1 MASTWIGQRLSTTST
16 GELVTACLAPLCLY
30 AAWKCIYNI
39 YLHPAA
45 SFPGPRLA
53 AVSNVW
59 YAYHWA
65 TGRYPWAVQNAL
77 KQYGDV
83 VRVAPNELVF
93 ITPQAFTDIYE
104 PQTGGLEHF
113 PKTNFMDLGVGD
125 NALLWEMDPVKHH
138 TYAKKV
144 APAFSARAIKEKEV
158 TVNKYIEAF
167 IQRMKEIGDQD
178 EGIEL
183 KTWTDWVAMDTSADL
198 AYSREMNQIRDMK
211 SSPFLHEL
219 WITSSFV
226 TANQIFKKFP
236 FLNLAKYLFVPPTLV
251 FSFFRIQ
258 RLNWEAIHSRIFR
271 RGNIEQLDHFEQLL
285 PGDAE
290 EPTAQEKVRIMAI
303 VGHLVI
309 AGYEPVASQMF
320 GTLMFSLL
328 APEGL
333 RILVDEI
340 RGAFGSYEEINGD
353 TVADL
358 PYLHASLMET
368 LRITVL
374 SSNGMPRLC
383 PGATIDGKYVAKGI
397 EVQYGM
403 LAFTR
408 DARYFHDGKNYH
420 PQRWLS
426 EGHPHWDAA
435 FKSDMRKAFR
445 PFSLGP
451 RSCPGK
457 LLAWRQTKLFITKVL
472 WKLDVEML
480 PGQNIVFDRDFRM
493 YGMWKKPN
501 FRVRFRSHE

>member
-1 MASTWIGQRLSTTST
+1 MASTWIGQRLSIAST
-16 GELVTACLAPLCLY
+16 GELVTTCLAPLFLY
-30 AAWKCIYNI
+30 AACKCIYNI

-45 SFPGPRLA
+45 AFPGPRLA

-77 KQYGDV
+77 KKYGDV

-104 PQTGGLEHF
+104 PHTGGLEHF
-113 PKTNFMDLGVGD
+113 RKTNFMDLGMGD

-138 TYAKKV
+138 KDAKKV
-144 APAFSARAIKEKEV
+144 APAFGVRAIKEKEV

-167 IQRMKEIGDQD
+167 IQRMKEIGDED

-198 AYSREMNQIRDMK
+198 AYNREMNQIRD
-211 SSPFLHEL
+211 
-219 WITSSFV
+219 T
-226 TANQIFKKFP
+226 
-236 FLNLAKYLFVPPTLV
+236 KYLFIPPTLV
-251 FSFFRIQ
+251 FGFFSAQ
-258 RLNWEAIHSRIFR
+258 RLNEEAVRSRINR

-290 EPTAQEKVRIMAI
+290 KPTAKEEFRINAI

-309 AGYEPVASQMF
+309 AGYEPVASQIY
-320 GTLMFSLL
+320 GILMLSLL

-340 RGAFGSYEEINGD
+340 RGSFGSYEDINGD
-353 TVADL
+353 TVASL

-383 PGATIDGKYVAKGI
+383 PGAIIDGKHVAKGI

-420 PQRWLS
+420 PQRWLP

-435 FKSDMRKAFR
+435 FKSDMREAFR
-445 PFSLGP
+445 PFSVGP

-457 LLAWRQTKLFITKVL
+457 PLAWRQTKLFIAKVL
-472 WKLDVEML
+472 WKFDVEML
-480 PGQNIVFDRDFRM
+480 PGQNIIFERDFRM
-493 YGMWKKPN
+493 YGMWKKPD
-501 FRVRFRSHE
+501 FRVRFRSLVVRRKVF